1 MCARLYVNFLLC
13 VQCIYQLAVY
23 GCCIVIIIIV
33 FNKYKMSMGGL
44 TLEWLAAV
52 FPDDLSQM
60 TNQKEV
66 VAPDSQLP

>member
-1 MCARLYVNFLLC
+1 
-13 VQCIYQLAVY
+13 
-23 GCCIVIIIIV
+23 
-33 FNKYKMSMGGL
+33 MSMGGL